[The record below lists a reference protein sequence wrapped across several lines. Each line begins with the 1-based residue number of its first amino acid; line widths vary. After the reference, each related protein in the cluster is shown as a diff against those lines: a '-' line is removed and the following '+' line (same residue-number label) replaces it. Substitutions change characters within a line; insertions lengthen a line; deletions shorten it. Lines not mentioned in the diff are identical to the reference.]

1 MKSEK
6 EIKKITTK
14 IYNELIEELNYKSIK
29 KKGDIIEI
37 LVNGKWL
44 VIENSLS
51 NKKLPFVEM
60 ILCKWEKETEGKELL
75 GELDEFHYK
84 NEIRRDIKNY
94 FIKTMQNK
102 VLEKMNYSFETTY
115 LGMSRFKIVWEDK
128 KFIVNKK
135 NVFMEESSKDLIKS
149 LKINFTEDLNIL
161 LYDTSLKIILRS
173 YLLGIYEQTTEYKL
187 KNMYN

>member
-60 ILCKWEKETEGKELL
+60 IFCKWEKETEGKELL

-94 FIKTMQNK
+94 FIKMMQNK

-135 NVFMEESSKDLIKS
+135 NVFMEESSKELIKS